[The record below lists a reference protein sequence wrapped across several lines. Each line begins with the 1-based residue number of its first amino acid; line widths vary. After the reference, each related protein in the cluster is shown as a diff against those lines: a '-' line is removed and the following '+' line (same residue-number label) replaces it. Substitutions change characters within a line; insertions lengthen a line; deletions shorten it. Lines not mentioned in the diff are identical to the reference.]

1 MRNVPSQHARAGFS
15 LLEVLVAVVLLA
27 TGLLALAALQGSLAR
42 SSAEAKTR
50 SRIAALMAA
59 EMDNV
64 RSTIPYANVTSAP
77 PVTANNPDCT
87 APANDVERAACE
99 AGVGSLTLTRTV
111 TRYGANSG
119 GTTFVSGAAPAGSQT
134 AEFKD
139 VVVTAQWTDA
149 ANNPHTVNLRTT
161 LSQLALDSNSP
172 IVDTKTSGST
182 ISHAVVRQASPVTAG
197 MIPIALG
204 NGDATAASNPMPELV
219 GSKNNTLVSTRFTVL
234 TYTPQ
239 TGTSLA
245 VIQDRVETEVLKC
258 TCQYGAGGT
267 NLGEIYRKSQWPAVW
282 TGTRYD
288 VYAPDTA
295 TDAPG
300 QQYSSGPK
308 SGVVQ
313 SALCQECCRDHH
325 DNPVDTTNAKF
336 DPEATGGYQKYDL
349 NSVGSLVN
357 AGNTANATYVDA
369 CRVIRVDGLW
379 RTAADMY
386 SRQFGYLETQ
396 TNSYQ
401 ADNGLPTT
409 TATNY
414 YTQFVKDYL
423 SQYDGSVATAPTNAQ
438 VMYDTTS
445 RNLNV
450 PTSID
455 IAQSTDTKSRF
466 MHARG
471 LYVDYLEKQARDTL
485 ANALSKRRAKGE
497 CLAGSAELPDCVLPY
512 LPFSTINVT
521 EFADYSSSNTNV
533 IYVHTGGFLPWSTSN
548 LPSRGATEAKGT
560 GTANNNATLLRS
572 NSGLAAT
579 ESLANGGIPGPVDKL
594 GDDVYGSDS
603 QVFNVGGSSP
613 SGSDSF
619 YIRASGLATSSPG
632 YTAVIGGVSKVCIT
646 SGTDYICSPA
656 GVTLP
661 ASGTL
666 TVSNYWK
673 ELDAANSGTTASVLF
688 PASVCTATYDNGVKN
703 PPTYT
708 DTSFTVAVPIFKN
721 YRISSAVIGT
731 GSGTLTMGAVS
742 NDNTIN
748 ETTPITIASI
758 SKNARIDLTFALEN
772 TRTDAT
778 PSTCNVHYD
787 KQSQTWSGTVSAW
800 TMPWRP

>member
-1 MRNVPSQHARAGFS
+1 MRIPTTKHAGFS

-27 TGLLALAALQGSLAR
+27 TGLLALAALQGSLSR
-42 SSAEAKTR
+42 SSAEAKVR
-50 SRIAALMAA
+50 SRLVALMAA
-59 EMDNV
+59 EMDDV
-64 RSTIPYANVTSAP
+64 RSGAYAAAVTKP
-77 PVTANNPDCT
+77 TVTASNPDCS
-87 APANDVERAACE
+87 APANNVERAACE
-99 AGVGSLTLTRTV
+99 AGLSSVSMTRTV
-111 TRYGANSG
+111 TEYGSNATDTG
-119 GTTFVSGAAPAGSQT
+119 FVAGAPAGSTT
-134 AEFKD
+134 AEFRN
-139 VVVTAQWTDA
+139 VVVSVTWSDA
-149 ANNPHTVNLRTT
+149 NGQPHTMSSRTAV
-161 LSQLALDSNSP
+161 SALALNSNSP
-172 IVDTKTSGST
+172 IVDTKTGGNT
-182 ISHAVVRQASPVTAG
+182 APRAVVRQSNPVTAG

-204 NGDATAASNPMPELV
+204 NGDATAASNPMPEQV

-239 TGTSLA
+239 TSTGLA
-245 VIQDRVETEVLKC
+245 QIQDRVETEVLKC

-288 VYAPDTA
+288 VYQPDTA

-300 QQYSSGPK
+300 QQYASGPK
-308 SGVVQ
+308 AGVVQ

-325 DNPVDTTNAKF
+325 DNPADSTNAKF
-336 DPEATGGYQKYDL
+336 DPEATGGYQKYNL
-349 NSVGSLVN
+349 NSVGTLVN
-357 AGNTANATYVDA
+357 AGNTSNATYVDA

-386 SRQFGYLETQ
+386 NRQYGYLETQ

-409 TATNY
+409 AATNY

-423 SQYDGSVATAPTNAQ
+423 SQYDGSVATAPAGAQ
-438 VMYDTTS
+438 TMYDTTS
-445 RNLNV
+445 RNLNA
-450 PTSID
+450 PASID

-466 MHARG
+466 VHARG

-512 LPFSTINVT
+512 LPFSTVNVT
-521 EFADYSSSNTNV
+521 EFADYSSSNQGIV
-533 IYVHTGGFLPWSTSN
+533 YVHTGGFLPWSSTN

-560 GTANNNATLLRS
+560 GTANNQSTLLRS

-579 ESLANGGIPGPVDKL
+579 ETLANGGIPGPVDKL
-594 GDDVYGSDS
+594 GDDAYGSDA
-603 QVFNVGGSSP
+603 QVFTVGGSAP

-632 YTAVIGGVSKVCIT
+632 YTAVIGSATKICVT
-646 SGTDYICSPA
+646 SGSDYVCSPA
-656 GVTLP
+656 NTTLP
-661 ASGTL
+661 GSGSL

-673 ELDAANSGTTASVLF
+673 ELDAANSGTTASVTF
-688 PASVCTATYDNGVKN
+688 QASVCTATYDHGTQSPLPVF
-703 PPTYT
+703 T
-708 DTSFTVAVPIFKN
+708 DTNFTVAIPIFKN
-721 YRISSAVIGT
+721 YRISSAAIGS
-731 GSGTLTMGAVS
+731 GSGTISMGSLS

-748 ETTPITIASI
+748 ETQVINIGSIA
-758 SKNARIDLTFALEN
+758 KDARIDLTFALEN
-772 TRTDAT
+772 TRTDAK
-778 PSTCNVHYD
+778 PSSCIVHYD
-787 KQSQTWSGTVSAW
+787 KQSKTWSGTVSAW